1 MSGGVDSSVAACLLH
16 EQGYDVVGVFMR
28 LGSHEHL
35 PAGGD
40 AASIAQAA
48 QNARAADACATD
60 ACAVDKLD
68 TSAESGR
75 APRTVPLPV
84 QSAAPRGDRHRG
96 CCSAEDATD
105 ARVVAGKLGV
115 PFYALNF
122 EKDFSKLID
131 RFADEYAV
139 GRTPNPC
146 VLCNSWLKFGK
157 LRSYADAVGAE
168 YIATGH
174 YARLDWREDGAG
186 MARPILRT
194 ARHTEKDQSYFLFGV
209 SPRMLRRTLFPLGDL
224 TKEQVRAHARRLGLA
239 VHDKAES
246 QDICFVPDRDYAAVV
261 RARRPEAFVPG
272 EIRHVDGRVLG
283 RHDGLPQFTV
293 GQRRGV
299 RVAEGAPI
307 YVTNLDASTGTL
319 TVGPR
324 ESALTGALRAS
335 GVHWLIDRPT
345 GPIRALVRVRYNHA
359 AAPATVT
366 IHAANDGIPSSGDRD
381 RAGLGSGHGVVSG
394 ESAGGADTVIVRF
407 DEPQWAV
414 APGQAAV
421 FYDGEVVLGGGWIDS
436 PIP

>member
-16 EQGYDVVGVFMR
+16 EQGHDVVGVFMR
-28 LGSHEHL
+28 LGSHDH
-35 PAGGD
+35 PSQGGD
-40 AASIAQAA
+40 SAH
-48 QNARAADACATD
+48 DACAAPAANPVDACAKD
-60 ACAVDKLD
+60 ACAVDRSD
-68 TSAESGR
+68 EAHGA

-105 ARVVAGKLGV
+105 ARVVAGNLGI

-157 LRSYADAVGAE
+157 LRNYADAVGAE

-272 EIRHVDGRVLG
+272 AIRHVDGRVLG

-307 YVTNLDASTGTL
+307 YVTGLDTSTGTL

-324 ESALTGALRAS
+324 GAALTIALRAS

-345 GPIRALVRVRYNHA
+345 GPIRAHVRVRYNHA
-359 AAPATVT
+359 AAPATITPSAARESTDAVT
-366 IHAANDGIPSSGDRD
+366 
-381 RAGLGSGHGVVSG
+381 
-394 ESAGGADTVIVRF
+394 VRF

-421 FYDGEVVLGGGWIDS
+421 FYDGDVVLGGGWIDS
-436 PIP
+436 PLS

>member
-28 LGSHEHL
+28 LGSHDHAPRGDD
-35 PAGGD
+35 PANGAC
-40 AASIAQAA
+40 AAHDSGAA
-48 QNARAADACATD
+48 QDACAID
-60 ACAVDKLD
+60 AR
-68 TSAESGR
+68 ESSPQT
-75 APRTVPLPV
+75 PRTVPLPV
-84 QSAAPRGDRHRG
+84 QSAALRGDRHRG

-105 ARVVAGKLGV
+105 ARVVAGKLGI

-122 EKDFSKLID
+122 EKDFSRLID
-131 RFADEYAV
+131 RFADEYAA

-146 VLCNSWLKFGK
+146 VLCNAWLKFGK
-157 LRSYADAVGAE
+157 LRNYADAVGAE

-186 MARPILRT
+186 LARPILRT
-194 ARHTEKDQSYFLFGV
+194 ARHSEKDQSYFLFGV

-246 QDICFVPDRDYAAVV
+246 QDICFVQDRNYAAVV

-299 RVAEGAPI
+299 RVAQGTPI
-307 YVTNLDASTGTL
+307 YVTGLDASTGTL

-324 ESALTGALRAS
+324 EAALTGRFRAG

-345 GPIRALVRVRYNHA
+345 GPLRAQVRVRYNHA

-366 IHAANDGIPSSGDRD
+366 IDATDGDRS
-381 RAGLGSGHGVVSG
+381 RAGEAIRTGAPHG
-394 ESAGGADTVIVRF
+394 ESARRVETVTVRF

-421 FYDGEVVLGGGWIDS
+421 FYDGEIVLGGGWIDAAV
-436 PIP
+436 

>member
-16 EQGYDVVGVFMR
+16 EQGHDVVGVFMR
-28 LGSHEHL
+28 LGSHDHPSQGSDSAHGACAA
-35 PAGGD
+35 PA
-40 AASIAQAA
+40 A
-48 QNARAADACATD
+48 NPVDACAKD
-60 ACAVDKLD
+60 ACAVDRSD
-68 TSAESGR
+68 EARGA

-105 ARVVAGKLGV
+105 ARVVAGKLGI

-157 LRSYADAVGAE
+157 LRNYADAVGAE

-307 YVTNLDASTGTL
+307 YVTGLDTSTGTL

-324 ESALTGALRAS
+324 EAALTIALRAS

-345 GPIRALVRVRYNHA
+345 GPIRAHVRVRYNHA
-359 AAPATVT
+359 AAPATITPSATRESTDAVT
-366 IHAANDGIPSSGDRD
+366 
-381 RAGLGSGHGVVSG
+381 
-394 ESAGGADTVIVRF
+394 VRF

-421 FYDGEVVLGGGWIDS
+421 FYDGDVVLGGGWIDAA
-436 PIP
+436 IP

>member
-16 EQGYDVVGVFMR
+16 EQGYDVIGVFMR
-28 LGSHEHL
+28 LGSHD
-35 PAGGD
+35 PIAIGD
-40 AASIAQAA
+40 AAQPE
-48 QNARAADACATD
+48 ACARD
-60 ACAVDKLD
+60 D
-68 TSAESGR
+68 TKDTARETAKP

-84 QSAAPRGDRHRG
+84 QSAAPGGDRHRG

-105 ARVVAGKLGV
+105 ARAVAGKLGI

-122 EKDFSKLID
+122 EKDFSRLID

-146 VLCNSWLKFGK
+146 VLCNAWLKFGK
-157 LRSYADAVGAE
+157 LRNYADAVGAE

-224 TKEQVRAHARRLGLA
+224 TKDQVRAHARRLGLA

-307 YVTNLDASTGTL
+307 YVTGLDASTGTL

-324 ESALTGALRAS
+324 EAALTGALRAS
-335 GVHWLIDRPT
+335 GVHWLIDRPA
-345 GPIRALVRVRYNHA
+345 GPIRAQVRVRYNHA

-366 IHAANDGIPSSGDRD
+366 IGGANVTNV
-381 RAGLGSGHGVVSG
+381 AC
-394 ESAGGADTVIVRF
+394 AGGTWHDETAHGIESVTVRF

-421 FYDGEVVLGGGWIDS
+421 FYDGEVVLGGGWIDAALS
-436 PIP
+436 

>member
-28 LGSHEHL
+28 LGSHDH
-35 PAGGD
+35 PSPGGD
-40 AASIAQAA
+40 AA
-48 QNARAADACATD
+48 NDACAAHD
-60 ACAVDKLD
+60 SHAAQG
-68 TSAESGR
+68 TSAIDARESSTPT
-75 APRTVPLPV
+75 PRTVPLPV
-84 QSAAPRGDRHRG
+84 QAAALRGDRHRG

-105 ARVVAGKLGV
+105 ARIVAGKLGI

-131 RFADEYAV
+131 RFADEYAA

-157 LRSYADAVGAE
+157 LRNYADAVGAE

-174 YARLDWREDGAG
+174 YARLDWREDRAG

-194 ARHTEKDQSYFLFGV
+194 ARHSEKDQSYFLFGV

-224 TKEQVRAHARRLGLA
+224 TKEQVRVHARRLGLA

-246 QDICFVPDRDYAAVV
+246 QDICFVPDRDYATVV

-307 YVTNLDASTGTL
+307 YVTGLDTATGTL

-335 GVHWLIDRPT
+335 GVLWLIDRPT
-345 GPIRALVRVRYNHA
+345 GPLRAQVRVRYNHA

-366 IHAANDGIPSSGDRD
+366 IDAGDGDRSNISGA
-381 RAGLGSGHGVVSG
+381 AGKGATDSD
-394 ESAGGADTVIVRF
+394 SARSVDTVTVRF

-421 FYDGEVVLGGGWIDS
+421 FYDGEIVLGGGWIDAA
-436 PIP
+436 IA